1 MDKLN
6 DEETAMSYKTKL
18 EKINS
23 FCESHRCAVKRII
36 QNIIEGLD
44 KLPAKVKTF
53 IDLLWKAMKKFDDRT
68 GKSVMVE
75 AMKIFGNV
83 LSLVGLAFPVAGLLS
98 RVVLLVASFLKIF
111 FSVSDLKVMLKPES
125 ISMVPE
131 SFSHGINGLAEKIER
146 TAIFIDAV
154 DDEEHVDDSTLND
167 LISNVDIHIGIRE
180 IGDLRSRILSLMSGK
195 QEEWMACLHFLTLF
209 VKISTLRHILLF
221 RMMTC
226 LKMKKYRG
234 TGTVKALQ
242 TYIEKEITDNHA
254 FLAFFSKPTLENV
267 GILTVFDPLVHT
279 ELATY
284 VKEMGLNV
292 QNLST
297 VLHNQVFLIQPFTDE
312 CIFLG
317 RPLLS
322 LSSVWSMSSSTN
334 INNDRIK
341 FKFTALENTFNEFYI
356 QTPDTG
362 QYIYLKDDRYCKY
375 RDFTI
380 IPDCARWRMI
390 FVRETD
396 DNEDLLSR
404 VIFCT
409 KQWPDRFLYLD
420 NTYFKRAKGLPTD
433 REASTKC
440 LFMVRLVL

>member
-1 MDKLN
+1 
-6 DEETAMSYKTKL
+6 
-18 EKINS
+18 
-23 FCESHRCAVKRII
+23 
-36 QNIIEGLD
+36 
-44 KLPAKVKTF
+44 
-53 IDLLWKAMKKFDDRT
+53 
-68 GKSVMVE
+68 
-75 AMKIFGNV
+75 
-83 LSLVGLAFPVAGLLS
+83 
-98 RVVLLVASFLKIF
+98 
-111 FSVSDLKVMLKPES
+111 
-125 ISMVPE
+125 
-131 SFSHGINGLAEKIER
+131 
-146 TAIFIDAV
+146 
-154 DDEEHVDDSTLND
+154 
-167 LISNVDIHIGIRE
+167 
-180 IGDLRSRILSLMSGK
+180 
-195 QEEWMACLHFLTLF
+195 
-209 VKISTLRHILLF
+209 
-221 RMMTC
+221 MTC

-322 LSSVWSMSSSTN
+322 LSSVWSMSISTN

-409 KQWPDRFLYLD
+409 KQNDDTVTCTL
-420 NTYFKRAKGLPTD
+420 
-433 REASTKC
+433 S
-440 LFMVRLVL
+440 